1 MSRIYIVIIILLF
14 ATAGVI
20 GQITPRDA
28 NEAEALQI
36 YQQYKAS
43 RAAEAAASSA
53 IKQVRNDIASSSMST
68 IGVFGSDPADRARLT
83 QLRQTVDAE
92 RRRQAELLDKWG
104 SKFYWRYGD
113 LTWSE
118 EKIRDAKTKRE
129 MDRIEFALTYFPFD
143 PKRSETAQ
151 PVVTSGADSTSLTL
165 EVPGFW
171 GHLSYTIT
179 GARLDTPTGSDRGFI
194 GGRQYKGVITGRTLT
209 VSGKG
214 ISDNVSP
221 GGPGSGYFYELVAS
235 VSSGKES
242 KEYRYGAQVGEKLNR
257 SFSLSI
263 PVVPGQSGSFSIGLY
278 YRNTQYGDRGW
289 LVTGSLNPGT
299 AGSSVQGAAISNPP
313 KAPPQAPTV
322 SLAGEWRSTWG
333 KTTFTQNGNTVT
345 GTYEHDN
352 GKFTGTVKGNT
363 VIGSW
368 SEAPTYQSPK
378 DAGDIELT
386 LSPDGKKFV
395 GRWRYGSTGPWRTD
409 TWNGAKPN

>member
-263 PVVPGQSGSFSIGLY
+263 PVVPGQWEFLY
-278 YRNTQYGDRGW
+278 RTI
-289 LVTGSLNPGT
+289 LS
-299 AGSSVQGAAISNPP
+299 
-313 KAPPQAPTV
+313 KHTV
-322 SLAGEWRSTWG
+322 W
-333 KTTFTQNGNTVT
+333 
-345 GTYEHDN
+345 
-352 GKFTGTVKGNT
+352 
-363 VIGSW
+363 
-368 SEAPTYQSPK
+368 
-378 DAGDIELT
+378 
-386 LSPDGKKFV
+386 
-395 GRWRYGSTGPWRTD
+395 
-409 TWNGAKPN
+409 